1 MRNSIIIMLFAFI
14 IAGCGKSK
22 FESKPVLEF
31 KDVNTTE
38 LHRQQLIRFTL
49 GFTDKDGDI
58 SDSVF
63 IQKIVADCPATSFN
77 QWFPMPS
84 VPPTSDMKGQIVL
97 TLGYNVSGYS
107 DILGPQCQQD
117 DKAIF
122 RFVLKDE
129 KGNVSDTVS
138 SPIITI
144 FQ

>member
-1 MRNSIIIMLFAFI
+1 
-14 IAGCGKSK
+14 
-22 FESKPVLEF
+22 
-31 KDVNTTE
+31 
-38 LHRQQLIRFTL
+38 
-49 GFTDKDGDI
+49 
-58 SDSVF
+58 
-63 IQKIVADCPATSFN
+63 
-77 QWFPMPS
+77 MPS